1 MGLHPSIAIENGI
14 QYHPAMART
23 LADLG
28 PSQEGVIASI
38 EGDDG
43 ISHRLAELGFT
54 PGITVRY
61 IRRAPLGDPIQVGVR
76 GFELAVRASEARRV
90 VLA

>member
-1 MGLHPSIAIENGI
+1 MS
-14 QYHPAMART
+14 RT
-23 LADLG
+23 LADLR
-28 PSQEGVIASI
+28 PREDGVIQSI

-43 ISHRLAELGFT
+43 IAHRLAELGFT
-54 PGITVRY
+54 PGVTVRY

>member
-1 MGLHPSIAIENGI
+1 
-14 QYHPAMART
+14 MART

>member
-1 MGLHPSIAIENGI
+1 MP
-14 QYHPAMART
+14 RT
-23 LADLG
+23 LADLA
-28 PSQEGVIASI
+28 PRQEGTIAHV

-43 ISHRLAELGFT
+43 LSDRLAELGFT
-54 PGITVRY
+54 PGVVVRF

-90 VLA
+90 VLD

>member
-1 MGLHPSIAIENGI
+1 MVFNTIPSM
-14 QYHPAMART
+14 QRT

-28 PSQEGVIASI
+28 PRQDGVIATI
-38 EGDDG
+38 RGDDG

-54 PGITVRY
+54 PGVKVRY
-61 IRRAPLGDPIQVGVR
+61 VRLAPLGDPIHVGLR
-76 GFELAVRASEARRV
+76 GFEIAVRTSEARRV

>member
-1 MGLHPSIAIENGI
+1 MLPRGSVAIAFANP
-14 QYHPAMART
+14 YHRSMPRT
-23 LADLG
+23 LADLS
-28 PSQEGVIASI
+28 PSQEGVIAAI

-43 ISHRLAELGFT
+43 VALRLAELGFT
-54 PGITVRY
+54 PGVSVRF

-76 GFELAVRASEARRV
+76 GFEIAVRANEARRV

>member
-1 MGLHPSIAIENGI
+1 MLTDSVAIENRF
-14 QYHPAMART
+14 QYDRAMHRT

-28 PSQEGVIASI
+28 PSAEGVIAGI

-43 ISHRLAELGFT
+43 IAVRLSELGFT
-54 PGITVRY
+54 PGVTVRF

-76 GFELAVRASEARRV
+76 GFEIAMRANEARRV

>member
-1 MGLHPSIAIENGI
+1 MH
-14 QYHPAMART
+14 RT
-23 LADLG
+23 LADLE
-28 PSQEGVIASI
+28 PREEGVIASI
-38 EGDDG
+38 DGDDAL
-43 ISHRLAELGFT
+43 SDRLAELGFT
-54 PGITVRY
+54 AGVVVRF